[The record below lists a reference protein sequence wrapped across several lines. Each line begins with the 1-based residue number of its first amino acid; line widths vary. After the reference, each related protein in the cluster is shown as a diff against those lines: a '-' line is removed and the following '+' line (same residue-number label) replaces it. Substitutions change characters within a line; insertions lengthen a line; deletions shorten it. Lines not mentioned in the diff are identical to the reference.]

1 MIAGP
6 RRVLVAICVAAFLV
20 IATAPHASAAVA
32 KQQHFASP
40 EDAAAALVAAAKTG
54 EAKALLAIL
63 GPAGKPL
70 IDSGDAV
77 ADREAFADFVADYEA
92 ANKLEKTSET
102 QVTLVTGQ
110 DDWPMPIPIVKDDAG
125 WRFDTEAGDDEVL
138 ARRIGRN
145 ELFTIQSI
153 LAFGDAQR
161 EFYASNPEKSELLHY
176 ARRFLSTNGKRDGL
190 YYPTAEGQ
198 APSPLGELFAKAKA
212 EGYKKGGKDKPTP
225 YHGYFYRI
233 LDGQGA
239 HADGGAYSYLAK
251 DKLLGGFAVVA
262 YPATW
267 GVSGVMTFQ
276 MNQDGVV
283 FEKDL
288 GPKTAAAAQAIKI
301 FDPDETWTKV
311 PDPEEAPMTPTE
323 P

>member
-1 MIAGP
+1 MLAHP
-6 RRVLVAICVAAFLV
+6 RRVLVATCVAALLV
-20 IATAPHASAAVA
+20 IATAPHARAAAA

-40 EDAAAALVAAAKTG
+40 EEAAAALIAAAKTG

-70 IDSGDAV
+70 IASGDAV
-77 ADREAFADFVADYEA
+77 ADREAFADFAAAYEEGH
-92 ANKLEKTSET
+92 KFEKTSET
-102 QVTLVTGQ
+102 QVTLVTGP

-145 ELFTIQSI
+145 ELFTIQSM
-153 LAFGDAQR
+153 LAVGDAQR
-161 EFYASNPEKSELLHY
+161 EYYASNPAKSDLLHY

-190 YYPTAEGQ
+190 YYPTAEGE

-212 EGYKKGGKDKPTP
+212 EGYKKGSKDKPSP
-225 YHGYFYRI
+225 YHGYLYRM

-239 HADGGAYSYLAK
+239 HAEGGAYSYLAK

-288 GPKTAAAAQAIKI
+288 GPKTAAAAQAIKV
-301 FDPDETWTKV
+301 FDPDDTWKKV
-311 PDPEEAPMTPTE
+311 PEPEEASMSPTE